1 MKKQLSIPTYEKML
15 ERLYSIIEVNPEKF
29 KGFEAPIAEIQN
41 VKNRTIIT
49 NFREIA
55 SKLNRTPEE
64 LASFFFKDLSINGM
78 IDENTKQLILFGKF
92 AFERVNMSLKFYIK
106 KYVVCPICSS
116 VDTVVEKKGKNVFL
130 RCLACGAVSSI
141 IE

>member
-1 MKKQLSIPTYEKML
+1 MKKTLSISSYEKML
-15 ERLYSIIEVNPEKF
+15 ERLYSTIEVNPEKF
-29 KGFEAPIAEIQN
+29 KGFEAPVAEVQN
-41 VKNRTIIT
+41 IKNRTIIT
-49 NFREIA
+49 NFKEIA
-55 SKLNRTPEE
+55 QKLNRKPEE

-92 AFERVNMSLKFYIK
+92 TFERINLSLKFYIK

-116 VDTVVEKKGKNVFL
+116 VDTTVIKEGKNLFL
-130 RCLACGAVSSI
+130 KCLACGATSSI